1 MAQKIFGKITGGIEM
16 RNKDFT
22 LPCEV
27 SQRDAVIIKESISR
41 EGMFLF
47 EVQHHMVGAMGVI
60 LNVESIEKLRDQLNI
75 ILEESK

>member
-1 MAQKIFGKITGGIEM
+1 M

-27 SQRDAVIIKESISR
+27 SQRGAVIIKESISR

-60 LNVESIEKLRDQLNI
+60 LNVESIEKLHDQLNI